1 MDSVQVGQS
10 APGIRSDRTYTPREV
25 LWSEN
30 GRQYL
35 PAGVIL
41 DGSKARDA
49 LNTGDLSTLRP
60 GMVLGKITSGGKY
73 APTILGVTTVAVLSG
88 ATTVTVSA
96 ATATEIVRRIGATGT
111 NAIKVVGPP
120 TAAGTVAAT
129 AVTHS
134 AVNTTTGV
142 ITISATAVA
151 IVTNSLITAADG
163 SETPKGI
170 LNEFLRCTDVDGND
184 LTAVQV
190 GKMLVAGFIDE
201 AQIIN
206 WPADT
211 STRTYLLD
219 LLNTPKSACG
229 PFLAK
234 GNF

>member
-1 MDSVQVGQS
+1 VVRKWRVS
-10 APGIRSDRTYTPREV
+10 
-25 LWSEN
+25 
-30 GRQYL
+30 YL

-170 LNEFLRCTDVDGND
+170 LDQFLRVTDVDGND

-190 GKMLVAGFIDE
+190 SRLLVAGFIDE
-201 AQIIN
+201 ARSSTGRRTRPPGRTCSTCSTPRRAPAARSGQGQLLIPPIN
-206 WPADT
+206 NVSRGDGPA
-211 STRTYLLD
+211 
-219 LLNTPKSACG
+219 
-229 PFLAK
+229 
-234 GNF
+234 